1 VWSGRPRPRTQTTE
15 QLPRVIDRGSADR
28 VHIAEIDFE
37 DFYRPTFPDEA
48 SSRQFSDRVE
58 HVPEAQRTAKI
69 VFHQAARL
77 VWLGDRINEIAA
89 GRPALQILFYM
100 IAAETVAKL
109 TYGFEGRDQSSRYV
123 HVFFEKLSNK
133 VDQDSLAHAFCE
145 SPTRRP
151 IGLKRAVKLLYDVR
165 CDVAHR
171 GMYYVFQ
178 LPLDESDLPL
188 LVYLGGVT
196 IETNFTLNLLRNIV
210 LRGARRASSMIM
222 GDEPLPPI

>member
-1 VWSGRPRPRTQTTE
+1 MT
-15 QLPRVIDRGSADR
+15 DRGSATR

-37 DFYRPTFPDEA
+37 EFYRPTFPDEA
-48 SSRQFSDRVE
+48 SSRRFTGRIE
-58 HVPEAQRTAKI
+58 NVPEAQRTAKI

-77 VWLGDRINEIAA
+77 VWLGDRINEIAK

-109 TYGFEGRDQSSRYV
+109 TYGFEGRGKSSHYV
-123 HVFFEKLSNK
+123 HAFFEKLSDK
-133 VDQDSLAHAFCE
+133 VDQDSLAHAFCK

-151 IGLKRAVKLLYDVR
+151 IGLTQAVDLLYDVR

-178 LPLDESDLPL
+178 LPLDESDFPL
-188 LVYLGGVT
+188 LVPLGGVT
-196 IETNFTLNLLRNIV
+196 IETNFTLNFLRNII
-210 LRGARRASSMIM
+210 LRGAIRASSMIM
-222 GDEPLPPI
+222 GDELLPPI